1 VANEVVD
8 LRTPLKEGRAR
19 SLRAGE
25 AVTISGTAYIARDA
39 AHKRLCEAIE
49 AGIRLP
55 FEPAGQ
61 IVYYAGP
68 TPAPPGK
75 PIGAVGPTTSYRMD
89 PYVEPLLKL
98 GLRGMVGKGVR
109 SHNIKGLLKQY
120 GAIYFVATGGAGAL
134 LASCIRQ
141 AEVIAYPELGPEA
154 LRRVEMDHFPA
165 YVAYDAHEG
174 DLYEE
179 SQARWR
185 DCGSQARSH
194 PNAEA

>member
-1 VANEVVD
+1 MATDVVD
-8 LRTPLKEGRAR
+8 LRTPLDEGRAR
-19 SLRAGE
+19 SLRAGQP
-25 AVTISGTAYIARDA
+25 VSISGTVYIARDA

-68 TPAPPGK
+68 TPARPGK

-109 SHNIKGLLKQY
+109 AHNIGELLRQY
-120 GAIYFVATGGAGAL
+120 GAVYFVATGGAGAL
-134 LASCIRQ
+134 LASRVKQ

-154 LRRVEMDHFPA
+154 LRRVEMEGFPA
-165 YVAYDAHEG
+165 YVAYDAHGG

-179 SQARWR
+179 SQQRWKA
-185 DCGSQARSH
+185 Q
-194 PNAEA
+194 